1 MNDISIHSGLAIP
14 ERELRFVFTASPGPG
29 GQNVNRVNTRAELR
43 FDVRRSP
50 SLDEV
55 QRSRLLR
62 ALGSRVS
69 REGILAIRS
78 SRFRSQGRNR
88 ADCIDRF
95 VREIAEALRPPPK
108 PRKRTRPG
116 PASQA
121 RRIQQKRNQSLKKA
135 LRRRPPTA

>member
-1 MNDISIHSGLAIP
+1 MNEIRIHSGLVFP

-43 FDVRRSP
+43 FDVKTSP

-62 ALGSRVS
+62 ALGSRLS
-69 REGILAIRS
+69 REGILSIRS

-88 ADCIDRF
+88 ADCIERF
-95 VREIAEALRPPPK
+95 VRLVSEALRPPPK
-108 PRKRTRPG
+108 PRKRTRPS

-121 RRIQQKRNQSLKKA
+121 RRIQHKRNQSLKKA